1 MLWLW
6 PKKKSIK
13 YAGYFNIITEYKRNN
28 LFYVVSYAFVHRNMT
43 FQEEIKEN
51 MYFYIILYN

>member
-6 PKKKSIK
+6 QKKKKKK